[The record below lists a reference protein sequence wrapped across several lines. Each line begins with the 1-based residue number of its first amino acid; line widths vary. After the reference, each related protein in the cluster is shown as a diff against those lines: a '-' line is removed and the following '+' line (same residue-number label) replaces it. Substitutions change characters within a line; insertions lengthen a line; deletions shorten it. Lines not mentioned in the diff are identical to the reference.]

1 MKFVKKG
8 AGRRAAFKLLR
19 VIVTLGVGVTLM
31 LLMAGMVLPFV
42 GALLVMNAGLTA
54 DMSMITA
61 IIMVIVPEFACGAM
75 VTAFVCWV
83 THGVWKL
90 IGCHAPQIEEE

>member
-8 AGRRAAFKLLR
+8 AGRRVAFRLLR
-19 VIVTLGVGVTLM
+19 VVVTLAVGVTLM
-31 LLMAGMVLPFV
+31 LIMTGMVLPFL

-54 DMSMITA
+54 EMSMVTA
-61 IIMVIVPEFACGAM
+61 IIMVLVPELVCGA
-75 VTAFVCWV
+75 VITVFVCWV
-83 THGVWKL
+83 TRGTWKL